1 MQSYPSN
8 GAYPPPSIVNN
19 QNPYNQHGHQQNRYP
34 HPYPQFPA
42 GPRHQNQQV
51 SPTHCLCL
59 KGVSWFRATS
69 HACCASATVQQS
81 APFNF
86 HQPQL
91 GPSGGALQPTS
102 TIRNAV
108 NLKKDSIKLVP
119 RDGDPNILEIQFKF
133 DSSQPC
139 SVTTFFL
146 ATEKPSK
153 KCELLE
159 MKQPP
164 GKRIK
169 YSKGLGLEFPP
180 ADILQGHALDMSLYS
195 SGELERE
202 AEDRW
207 PVVIRLETVVES
219 KANGLTLSD
228 LTPGCPQ
235 PDWVQSQTTYGVLQ
249 KTIDGWIVKVKRQK
263 IWVDGLSYEL
273 QEIYGMSSDNNTT
286 SLADL
291 DSGSECVICM
301 ANRRDTTVLP
311 CRHMCMCSDCAN
323 ELRHRSNRCPI
334 CRETVES
341 LLQIK
346 LQPKKP
352 TNSSDSS

>member
-1 MQSYPSN
+1 M
-8 GAYPPPSIVNN
+8 
-19 QNPYNQHGHQQNRYP
+19 
-34 HPYPQFPA
+34 
-42 GPRHQNQQV
+42 
-51 SPTHCLCL
+51 
-59 KGVSWFRATS
+59 
-69 HACCASATVQQS
+69 ASKELQQS
-81 APFNF
+81 SP
-86 HQPQL
+86 PDMVCL
-91 GPSGGALQPTS
+91 P
-102 TIRNAV
+102 
-108 NLKKDSIKLVP
+108 DSVALVP
-119 RDGDPNILEIQFKF
+119 
-133 DSSQPC
+133 
-139 SVTTFFL
+139 
-146 ATEKPSK
+146 
-153 KCELLE
+153 LL
-159 MKQPP
+159 Q
-164 GKRIK
+164 
-169 YSKGLGLEFPP
+169 LGLEFPP